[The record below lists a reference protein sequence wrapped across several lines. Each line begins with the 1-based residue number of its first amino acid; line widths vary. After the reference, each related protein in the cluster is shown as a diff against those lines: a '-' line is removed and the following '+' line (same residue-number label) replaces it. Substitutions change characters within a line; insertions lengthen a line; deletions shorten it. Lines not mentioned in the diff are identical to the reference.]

1 MEIALT
7 EQDLL
12 SLAKK
17 VAPLI
22 KPEKEAPVKE
32 YFNKSEA
39 AKYIGVSRSTLD
51 RMIQKG
57 LPVCKFEGSYILMKK
72 KIDDWITSQM

>member
-1 MEIALT
+1 MEIALS

-12 SLAKK
+12 SLAKQ

-22 KPEKEAPVKE
+22 KPEKETPVKE
-32 YFNKSEA
+32 CFNKSEA
-39 AKYIGVSRSTLD
+39 AKYIGVSRSTLN
-51 RMIQKG
+51 RMIKKG
-57 LPVCKFEGSYILMKK
+57 LPVCKFEGSYILMKT

>member
-1 MEIALT
+1 MEITLS

-12 SLAKK
+12 ILAKQ

-22 KPEKEAPVKE
+22 KPEKETPVKE
-32 YFNKSEA
+32 CFNKSEA
-39 AKYIGVSRSTLD
+39 AKYIGVSRSTLN
-51 RMIQKG
+51 RMIKKG
-57 LPVCKFEGSYILMKK
+57 LPVCKFEGSYILMKT

>member
-1 MEIALT
+1 MEITLS

-12 SLAKK
+12 SLAKQ

-22 KPEKEAPVKE
+22 KPEKETPVKE
-32 YFNKSEA
+32 CFNKSEA
-39 AKYIGVSRSTLD
+39 AKYIGVSRSTLN
-51 RMIQKG
+51 RMIKKG
-57 LPVCKFEGSYILMKK
+57 LPVCKFEGSYILMKT